1 MFGFEPIGTHRD
13 TPATHSARDSQAI
26 RGHATQRASRSS
38 CCTKEVMVAAAKAT
52 MVCSEKC
59 QWQKL
64 EVLIATAMAEAD
76 ILVGTLEDADLRLD
90 S

>member
-1 MFGFEPIGTHRD
+1 
-13 TPATHSARDSQAI
+13 
-26 RGHATQRASRSS
+26 
-38 CCTKEVMVAAAKAT
+38 MVAAAKAT